1 MIKINHYNYIVV
13 VLVIGI
19 FWSCEPPV
27 VFLEPQ
33 PKDVNV
39 LKWIPKHF
47 QGTYWCDNDSV
58 SLYVDKNLIY
68 KSKMFDVTLTQ
79 QEINDAEEVRLEN
92 GQLFLKGI
100 NESFPTIKKNEII
113 FSTIN
118 LKDTIYASQL
128 PENVVKLFKGHLVLN
143 NKIRDKH
150 WEVKIISLNPE
161 GSLSVF
167 KVNYPE
173 NLTELKAITKVKIL
187 ESRDREQILISPTKA
202 EFDQI
207 LDKKLIFTGNC
218 QEFKPVVSS
227 TQIMQ

>member
-1 MIKINHYNYIVV
+1 MKHYNYIVV

-27 VFLEPQ
+27 VFSEPQ
-33 PKDVNV
+33 PKDVNAIT
-39 LKWIPKHF
+39 LIPEHF
-47 QGTYWCDNDSV
+47 QGKYWCNNDSV
-58 SLYVDKNLIY
+58 SLYIDKNLIY
-68 KSKMFDVTLTQ
+68 KSKMFDITLTQ

-128 PENVVKLFKGHLVLN
+128 PENVLKLFKGHLVLN
-143 NKIRDKH
+143 NKISDKH
-150 WEVKIISLNPE
+150 WEVKILSLNPE
-161 GSLSVF
+161 GSVSIS

-173 NLTELKAITKVKIL
+173 NLTELKTITTVKTV
-187 ESRDREQILISPTKA
+187 ENRDREQILISPTKA

-218 QEFKPVVSS
+218 QEFKPAVSL